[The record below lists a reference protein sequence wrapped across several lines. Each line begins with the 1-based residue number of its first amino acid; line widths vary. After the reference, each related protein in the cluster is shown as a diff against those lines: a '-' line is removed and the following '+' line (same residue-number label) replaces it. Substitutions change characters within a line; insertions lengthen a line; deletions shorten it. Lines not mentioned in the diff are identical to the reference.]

1 MRAMKKDA
9 KKSVLPKLAKK
20 IGDTSLNSACALWY
34 HQPKVPAAL
43 LRKDK

>member
-1 MRAMKKDA
+1 MKKNV
-9 KKSVLPKLAKK
+9 KKAILPKVAKK
-20 IGDTSLNSACALWY
+20 IGDKSLNSACALWY